1 MLFDSTSKHK
11 QVLIVQHFSNIL
23 RFQPH
28 FKLAK
33 QLDVKVRDQ
42 WKNDYQELQK
52 PVPMH
57 SIIVS
62 EISASD
68 KIKNLAPTTLEDSL
82 NSTKALQRSIFQV
95 VKIEGEVQDY
105 CQVYNPKTK
114 QTKSAKGVLGS
125 NLVWKVSMLCRDSH
139 QTQKLFR
146 VQLAENSDFFGIKA
160 VNLWQNREA
169 RKRIEQT
176 REMITK
182 FNVFVEAVLEK
193 SSAGNLTIKDTKLR
207 I

>member
-62 EISASD
+62 EISANE
-68 KIKNLAPTTLEDSL
+68 KIKNLPPTTLEDSL
-82 NSTKALQRSIFQV
+82 YSSKALQRSIFQV
-95 VKIEGEVQDY
+95 VKMEGEVQDY
-105 CQVYNPKTK
+105 C
-114 QTKSAKGVLGS
+114 
-125 NLVWKVSMLCRDSH
+125 
-139 QTQKLFR
+139 
-146 VQLAENSDFFGIKA
+146 
-160 VNLWQNREA
+160 
-169 RKRIEQT
+169 
-176 REMITK
+176 
-182 FNVFVEAVLEK
+182 
-193 SSAGNLTIKDTKLR
+193 
-207 I
+207 